1 MIEETLL
8 RVLEL
13 HQQMEDEREKW
24 EELERRLEN
33 ERGK

>member
-13 HQQMEDEREKW
+13 YREMENEREKW
-24 EELERRLEN
+24 EDLERRL
-33 ERGK
+33 RK